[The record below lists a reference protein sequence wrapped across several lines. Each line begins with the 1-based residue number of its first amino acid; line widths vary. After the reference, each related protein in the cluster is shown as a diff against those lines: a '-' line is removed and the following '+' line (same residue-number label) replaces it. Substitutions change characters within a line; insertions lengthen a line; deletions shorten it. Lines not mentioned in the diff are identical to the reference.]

1 MTFMKFNLTIILLFF
16 AFNYSVGQEYTFD
29 KVAKIKT
36 INKYSTVYEHTD
48 LYNSKD
54 YSYYMQIYNRN
65 DSLIA
70 RIFDKKDTKRHVFYL
85 DKKDSL
91 RPVYISTDNLRRNSV
106 KYTTEYSKSKKEKD
120 SSKINFSLKGKGKTS
135 NYILTIDKSEHNYF
149 PIFANYGGLG
159 IDEIVFTEINPPF
172 NCTVLKAEGTNF
184 SGNYYK
190 YELISI
196 NDINLQVMI
205 PPTKDKLN

>member
-1 MTFMKFNLTIILLFF
+1 MKPIYITVVLFF
-16 AFNYSVGQEYTFD
+16 VFNSTFGQEYTFD

-36 INKYSTVYEHTD
+36 TNKFSTIYEHTD

-54 YSYYMQIYNRN
+54 YSYYMQIYSRN

-70 RIFDKKDTKRHVFYL
+70 RIFDKKDAKRHVFYL

-91 RPVYISTDNLRRNSV
+91 RPVYISTDNLRPNSV
-106 KYTTEYSKSKKEKD
+106 KYTTEYSKIKNEVD

-135 NYILTIDKSEHNYF
+135 KYILKIDKSENNYF

-159 IDEIVFTEINPPF
+159 IDEIVFTEIAAPF
-172 NCTVLKAEGTNF
+172 NCTVLEAEGKNF

-196 NDINLQVMI
+196 NDINLQVII
-205 PPTKDKLN
+205 PPKKDKI